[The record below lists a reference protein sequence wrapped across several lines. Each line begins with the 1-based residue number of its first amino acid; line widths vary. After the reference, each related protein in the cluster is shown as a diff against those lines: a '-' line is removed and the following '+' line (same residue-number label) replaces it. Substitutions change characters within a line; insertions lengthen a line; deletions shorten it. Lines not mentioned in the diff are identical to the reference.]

1 MAKAK
6 SKESTVLRNT
16 RFHGHSTMDVLDDT
30 PVASPSNMSIPTPL
44 HQLIARAVQV
54 AVQEEKGEDYDS
66 ITEEDDFEEE
76 DPETLD
82 FSPYE
87 FAEIQEDYFPDPTEI
102 S

>member
-1 MAKAK
+1 
-6 SKESTVLRNT
+6 
-16 RFHGHSTMDVLDDT
+16 
-30 PVASPSNMSIPTPL
+30 MSIPTPL

-54 AVQEEKGEDYDS
+54 AVQEEKGEQYDS

-87 FAEIQEDYFPDPTEI
+87 FQEIQEDYVPYETEVPNNGQESEPAEQVTGDSPDPNDSEPDSGTQETI
-102 S
+102 PHD